1 MKFAFILNTNGG
13 HPDTYNVNFTTASE
27 ENWIY
32 GVTGVEEGVE
42 FAKTL
47 KEKGFDLVN
56 LCGDFDEEMTAEVA
70 ATGIE
75 ACNAKYLPA
84 EMDKIGDLTDEQ
96 LCEYGIIIVSDE
108 VNDIEAIDKKDA
120 ACNIYV
126 RFVADEDAA
135 CEAAKDV
142 IAAGAEFMELCSWYD
157 REKTEK
163 VIAAIDGKVPVGTC
177 GEI

>member
-13 HPDTYNVNFTTASE
+13 HPDTYNVNFTTAGS

-56 LCGDFDEEMTAEVA
+56 LCGDFDEEMTAEIA

-84 EMDKIGDLTDEQ
+84 EMDKIMELSDEE

-108 VNDIEAIDKKDA
+108 VDETEVIDKKDD

-126 RFVADEDAA
+126 RFVKDEDAA

-142 IAAGAEFMELCSWYD
+142 IAEGAKFMELCSWYD
-157 REKTEK
+157 KEKTEK
-163 VIAAIDGKVPVGTC
+163 VIAAIEGKVPVGTC